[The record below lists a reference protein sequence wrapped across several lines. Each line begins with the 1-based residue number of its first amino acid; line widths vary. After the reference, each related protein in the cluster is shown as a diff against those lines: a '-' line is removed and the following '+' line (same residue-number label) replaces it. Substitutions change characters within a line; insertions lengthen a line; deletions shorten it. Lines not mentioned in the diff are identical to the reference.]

1 VSTIDLDRL
10 LAEISPA
17 APSGEEDPESDPAF
31 IDLEIK
37 IEGTPARFDGTS
49 EHDAIGPNWHE
60 IRDAAFELLT
70 RTHDLRVAMSFT
82 RAMLHTAGLSGLT
95 TGLELLYG
103 LIDGYWETLYPQLDP
118 EDGNDPTQRLNIL
131 AGLCEGE
138 DIIVPLPK
146 TNLCSSRVFG
156 QVSLR
161 DIQIASGK
169 IEPAK
174 GDKTTT
180 PTTDIID
187 GAFKD
192 CDVEDLQATQ
202 AEINAS
208 LQNLDALTTVLN
220 AKLSESSEE
229 KKGDSSS
236 APDFGALTNIL
247 KEMEAILAKQL
258 EGRVAPDSSET
269 VETSEIE
276 GSSNA
281 QAAENVSAQRGKPMD
296 RIQTR
301 QDVIHVLDQICTY
314 YQNNEPGSPVPLLL
328 KRARQLVEKN
338 FFEIMQDLGLD
349 SAAQIKTL
357 FNGAADD
364 TS

>member
-1 VSTIDLDRL
+1 MSAIDLDRL
-10 LAEISPA
+10 LAVISPA
-17 APSGEEDPESDPAF
+17 APSGEKDLESDPAF
-31 IDLEIK
+31 VDLEIK

-82 RAMLHTAGLSGLT
+82 RAMLHTAGLSGLS
-95 TGLELLYG
+95 TGLELLCG
-103 LIDGYWETLYPQLDP
+103 LIDGYWETLYPRLDP
-118 EDGNDPTQRLNIL
+118 EDNNDPTQRFNIL
-131 AGLCEGE
+131 VALCEGE
-138 DIIVPLPK
+138 DIIVPLSK
-146 TNLCSSRVFG
+146 TNLCVSRVFG
-156 QVSLR
+156 QFSLR
-161 DIQIASGK
+161 DIHFASGK
-169 IEPAK
+169 IEPTK
-174 GDKTTT
+174 GNKTSI
-180 PTTDIID
+180 PTTDIIAA
-187 GAFKD
+187 AFKD
-192 CDVEDLQATQ
+192 CGVEDLQATET
-202 AEINAS
+202 AINAS
-208 LQNLDALTTVLN
+208 LQNLDTLITVLN

-229 KKGDSSS
+229 RKSDPSS
-236 APDFGALTNIL
+236 APDFGTLKNIL
-247 KEMEAILAKQL
+247 KEMKAFLEKQL

-269 VETSEIE
+269 DEASGIE
-276 GSSNA
+276 GSSSA

-296 RIQTR
+296 TINTR
-301 QDVIHVLDQICTY
+301 QDVIRVLDKICTY